1 MKTSTLSALALVATA
16 LPLAA
21 QTATT
26 ATAKPP
32 VHHSIPTTARTAG
45 GGCVTLPTLSPKI
58 PAVPVGTPC
67 PKALYT
73 LTRTPDVK
81 LDYISPLVGPEVRD
95 ALATEKTTY
104 SLIYADTKIGTGE
117 LVHLSKNLSVHYTG
131 YLADGTKFD
140 SSVDRG
146 QPITF
151 PYGTHHVIPG
161 WDTGFEGMRVGGKR
175 RLYIPYQLAYG
186 EAGRPPIIPAK
197 SLLVFDMEVVSQA
210 DAPPTPPRPA
220 PMPHPTAV
228 PPAGNKPA
236 TTPSSTAPAGTA
248 PASTPAATAPA
259 STTTQP
265 ASTTPKQ

>member
-1 MKTSTLSALALVATA
+1 MKTTTLSALALVATA

-26 ATAKPP
+26 ATAKSPI
-32 VHHSIPTTARTAG
+32 HHSIPTTARAG
-45 GGCVTLPTLSPKI
+45 GGCATLPTLSSKI

-81 LDYISPLVGPEVRD
+81 LEYISPLVGPEVRD
-95 ALATEKTTY
+95 ALASEKTTY

-117 LVHLSKNLSVHYTG
+117 LVHLNKNLSVHYTG

-186 EAGRPPIIPAK
+186 EQGRPPVIPAK

-210 DAPPTPPRPA
+210 EVTPPAPRPTP
-220 PMPHPTAV
+220 HPVPQA

-236 TTPSSTAPAGTA
+236 TPPSAAAPAGTA
-248 PASTPAATAPA
+248 PASTPAATPAPA
-259 STTTQP
+259 SSTTQP

>member
-1 MKTSTLSALALVATA
+1 MKTTTLSALALVATV

-26 ATAKPP
+26 TTAKPY
-32 VHHSIPTTARTAG
+32 VHHSIPATGRTAG
-45 GGCVTLPTLSPKI
+45 GSCVTLPTLSPKI

-81 LDYISPLVGPEVRD
+81 LDYISPLVGPEVREE
-95 ALATEKTTY
+95 LTTERTTY
-104 SLIYADTKIGTGE
+104 SLIYTDTKIGTGE
-117 LVHLSKNLSVHYTG
+117 LVHLNKNLSVHYTG

-186 EAGRPPIIPAK
+186 EAGRPPVIPAK
-197 SLLVFDMEVVSQA
+197 SMLIFDMEVVSQA
-210 DAPPTPPRPA
+210 EITPPAPRPTP
-220 PMPHPTAV
+220 HPV

-236 TTPSSTAPAGTA
+236 TPPSSSA
-248 PASTPAATAPA
+248 PASKPAAAPA
-259 STTTQP
+259 STTQP

>member
-1 MKTSTLSALALVATA
+1 MKTTTLSALALVATA

-32 VHHSIPTTARTAG
+32 VHHSIPTTARIG
-45 GGCVTLPTLSPKI
+45 GGCVTLPTLSSKI

-81 LDYISPLVGPEVRD
+81 LDYISPLVGPEVHE

-210 DAPPTPPRPA
+210 DAPPPAPRP
-220 PMPHPTAV
+220 
-228 PPAGNKPA
+228 
-236 TTPSSTAPAGTA
+236 TP
-248 PASTPAATAPA
+248 
-259 STTTQP
+259 
-265 ASTTPKQ
+265 

>member
-1 MKTSTLSALALVATA
+1 MKTTTLSALALVATA

-26 ATAKPP
+26 ATAKSPI
-32 VHHSIPTTARTAG
+32 HHSIPATGRTAG

-58 PAVPVGTPC
+58 PALPVGTPC

-95 ALATEKTTY
+95 ALTTEKTTY
-104 SLIYADTKIGTGE
+104 SLIYTDTKIGTGE
-117 LVHLSKNLSVHYTG
+117 LVHLNKNLSVHYTG

-146 QPITF
+146 QPISF

-186 EAGRPPIIPAK
+186 EQGRPPVIPAK
-197 SLLVFDMEVVSQA
+197 SLLIFDMEVVSQA
-210 DAPPTPPRPA
+210 EVTPPAPRPTP
-220 PMPHPTAV
+220 HPVPQA

-236 TTPSSTAPAGTA
+236 TPPSAAAPAGTA
-248 PASTPAATAPA
+248 PASTPAATPAPA
-259 STTTQP
+259 SSTTQP

>member
-1 MKTSTLSALALVATA
+1 MKTTTLSALALVATA

-26 ATAKPP
+26 TTAKPP
-32 VHHSIPTTARTAG
+32 VHHSIPAAGRTAG
-45 GGCVTLPTLSPKI
+45 GGCTTLPTLSSKI

-67 PKALYT
+67 PKVLYT

-81 LDYISPLVGPEVRD
+81 LDYISPLVGPEVRE

-104 SLIYADTKIGTGE
+104 SLIYSDTKIGTGE
-117 LVHLSKNLSVHYTG
+117 LVHLNKNLSVHYTG

-186 EAGRPPIIPAK
+186 EQGRPPIIPAK

-210 DAPPTPPRPA
+210 DVPPPAPRPT
-220 PMPHPTAV
+220 PHPTAPPA

-236 TTPSSTAPAGTA
+236 TPPSSAAPASTA